1 MGSTAGEPPDKSHPP
16 HHFSHLVDC
25 AVGVCG
31 YFYKDDVNLVKIM
44 VKIFG
49 PKYFGLDTYD
59 VITKVLEVR
68 DGATV
73 AEVMDALDHIYPG
86 LKNNLLRN

>member
-1 MGSTAGEPPDKSHPP
+1 MGSTAGEPPDRSHPP
-16 HHFSHLVDC
+16 HHFSYLVDC
-25 AVGVCG
+25 AVGVGG
-31 YFYKDDVNLVKIM
+31 YFYKNDDVDLVKIT
-44 VKIFG
+44 VKIFE

-73 AEVMDALDHIYPG
+73 AEVMDALDHI
-86 LKNNLLRN
+86 

>member
-1 MGSTAGEPPDKSHPP
+1 VGSTAGEPPDRSHPP
-16 HHFSHLVDC
+16 HHLSHLVDC
-25 AVGVCG
+25 AVGVGG
-31 YFYKDDVNLVKIM
+31 YFYKDDDVILVKNT

-68 DGATV
+68 DDATV
-73 AEVMDALDHIYPG
+73 AEVMDALDRI
-86 LKNNLLRN
+86 